1 MRGTS
6 TSAVEVTN
14 ISKHGFWV
22 LIDDRELFLP
32 FETFPWFKSRSVE
45 AITNIE
51 RPHPDHLHWPDLDV
65 DLSVE
70 SIEHPERYPL
80 RANDGA

>member
-22 LIDDRELFLP
+22 LIDDHELFLP
-32 FETFPWFKSRSVE
+32 FETFPWFKAASVD
-45 AITNIE
+45 AITHV
-51 RPHPDHLHWPDLDV
+51 RTT
-65 DLSVE
+65 SAAA
-70 SIEHPERYPL
+70 PL
-80 RANDGA
+80 LAGPGR